1 MTLLEIYKT
10 EPERLLTI
18 VYNDFE
24 DTQWQ
29 DLAIHLGSHQIDAYD
44 PDVIHHI
51 LPIIGNRVL
60 WLNTTSAQQFLYTA
74 IFKNDVDTVDFI
86 LNTFDNV
93 RNGDG
98 FIEGWEGYVEIAVGQ
113 KLQHRDESYA
123 VLDRLLQHFDNK
135 QGHGLLRCVQKND
148 LEVLRYIL
156 PHSDPARN
164 YFFAHRWAQVYG
176 LKDIDKILQPH
187 SDMLH
192 ALFGYY
198 IEQWVEPD
206 DIKKAKKAA
215 DELQTEILSGL
226 HDHQPLSL
234 VYRMGMKNG
243 CIDDIHLI
251 HVNSEDRTRLALLWC
266 QTQYSLAHDV
276 LKTVEYFESDVAHQ
290 VVRNFRNQPE
300 TIIPRLSLEQRQS
313 ELYNCAH
320 YPEHYTFAQQLVE
333 YGADPHKTL
342 LDLNE
347 STFSGFGF
355 SLPKYENKRKKAL
368 ETLERWISQWQAQ
381 NIQQTLGS
389 VGGEHKP
396 SKI

>member
-1 MTLLEIYKT
+1 MTLVDIYKT
-10 EPERLLTI
+10 NQRSLLG
-18 VYNDFE
+18 VGVDDF
-24 DTQWQ
+24 DDAQWH
-29 DLAIHLGSHQIDAYD
+29 DLTIHLGDEYFDAYD
-44 PDVIHHI
+44 PDVICYI

-74 IFKNDVDTVDFI
+74 IFQNDVQTVDFI

-98 FIEGWEGYVEIAVGQ
+98 FIEGWDGYVEIAI
-113 KLQHRDESYA
+113 HRKIRNNDWSYA
-123 VLDRLLQHFDNK
+123 VLDRLLQNFANK
-135 QGHGLLRCVQKND
+135 HGQGLLRCVQKNNID
-148 LEVLRYIL
+148 VLLHIL
-156 PHSDPARN
+156 PYSDPSQD

-176 LKDIDKILQPH
+176 LKDIEKILQPH

-206 DIKKAKKAA
+206 DINEARKAA
-215 DELQTEILSGL
+215 DKLQTEILSGL
-226 HDHQPLSL
+226 HDHQPLCL

-266 QTQYSLAHDV
+266 HTQWALAHDV
-276 LKTVEYFESDVAHQ
+276 LKTVEYFERDVAHQ
-290 VVRNFRNQPE
+290 VVQNFRNQPE
-300 TIIPRLSLEQRQS
+300 TIIPRLSSEQRQS

-320 YPEHYTFAQQLVE
+320 HPEHYTFAQLLVE

-355 SLPKYENKRKKAL
+355 SLPKYEDKRNKAL
-368 ETLERWISQWQAQ
+368 ETLERWISEWQAQ
-381 NIQQTLGS
+381 TIREHLGA
-389 VGGEHKP
+389 VDAG
-396 SKI
+396 SKISKI